1 MSLEYKLKAILGLMA
16 DKIDIEKHYQAACL
30 FRLVKG
36 TWQGETQTY
45 IEEQMT
51 NEELAYVS
59 EYLLDPEIH
68 SIKEQIRKP
77 QSPEEYYRD
86 LYLGGTSHR
95 ADWEIVVRSLERF
108 QHILL
113 YELKRRGA
121 LDTIVLS
128 EDTGYIE
135 KPDGPRGNK
144 RIVFNDFAVSNSL
157 REARALADEAIYRL
171 RVEEFLNRDQ

>member
-1 MSLEYKLKAILGLMA
+1 MSLEYKLKAILGLLS
-16 DKIDIEKHYQAACL
+16 DRIDVEKHYQAACL
-30 FRLVKG
+30 FHLTRC
-36 TWQGETQTY
+36 TWQGEAQDY

-77 QSPEEYYRD
+77 QSAEEYYRD
-86 LYLGGTSHR
+86 LYLGGAAHR
-95 ADWEIVVRSLERF
+95 ADWEAVVRTLERF

-121 LDTIVLS
+121 LDTIELS

-144 RIVFNDFAVSNSL
+144 RIVFNDFALSNS
-157 REARALADEAIYRL
+157 RALADEAIYRL
-171 RVEEFLNRDQ
+171 RVEEYLNRD